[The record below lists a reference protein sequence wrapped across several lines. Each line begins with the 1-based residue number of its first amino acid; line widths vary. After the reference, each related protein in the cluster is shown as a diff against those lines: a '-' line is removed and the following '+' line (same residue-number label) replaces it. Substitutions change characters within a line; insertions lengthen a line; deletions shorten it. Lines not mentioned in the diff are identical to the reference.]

1 MLTSDNKQLVVL
13 LFNSKNEFMGKILT
27 AQDLLKEKGYIEEKF
42 DTNGFLQCVADWF
55 RSHNIEDKLIIRPK
69 RFIEM
74 DNPPKGGW
82 LDMTN
87 VDEWIVSLPWEQQ
100 LLMLQKGTAVPFI
113 WVDEPFV
120 KNAVFT
126 LKTMAGYVVKR
137 AKKGVYEIS
146 LL

>member
-1 MLTSDNKQLVVL
+1 
-13 LFNSKNEFMGKILT
+13 MGKILT

-55 RSHNIEDKLIIRPK
+55 REHDVKDKLIIRPK

-87 VDEWIVSLPWEQQ
+87 VDEWIVSLPWEQA
-100 LLMLQKGTAVPFI
+100 LCITQKGQDRPFL
-113 WVDEPFV
+113 WVDEPFI

-137 AKKGVYEIS
+137 AKKGCYEIS

>member
-1 MLTSDNKQLVVL
+1 MVKKLVQAATL
-13 LFNSKNEFMGKILT
+13 LR
-27 AQDLLKEKGYIEEKF
+27 EKGYVEEKF
-42 DTNGFLQCVADWF
+42 DQQGFTECIYNWF
-55 RSHNIEDKLIIRPK
+55 KEHDLKDKLLIRPK

-113 WVDEPFV
+113 WVDKPFM
-120 KNAVFT
+120 KNAMYMLQVMNGF
-126 LKTMAGYVVKR
+126 VVEKG
-137 AKKGVYEIS
+137 KKGVYEVS
-146 LL
+146 LI

>member
-1 MLTSDNKQLVVL
+1 MVKLVQA
-13 LFNSKNEFMGKILT
+13 SM
-27 AQDLLKEKGYIEEKF
+27 LLKEKGYVEEKF
-42 DTNGFLQCVADWF
+42 DQQGFTECIYNWF
-55 RSHNIEDKLIIRPK
+55 KEHDLKDKLIIRPK

-113 WVDEPFV
+113 WVDKPFM
-120 KNAVFT
+120 KNAMYMLQVMNGFIVE
-126 LKTMAGYVVKR
+126 KG
-137 AKKGVYEIS
+137 KKGVYEVS
-146 LL
+146 LI

>member
-1 MLTSDNKQLVVL
+1 
-13 LFNSKNEFMGKILT
+13 MGKILT

-113 WVDEPFV
+113 WIDEPFV

-126 LKTMAGYVVKR
+126 LKTIAGYVVKR

>member
-1 MLTSDNKQLVVL
+1 MVKKLVQA
-13 LFNSKNEFMGKILT
+13 SI
-27 AQDLLKEKGYIEEKF
+27 LLKEKGYVEEKF
-42 DTNGFLQCVADWF
+42 DQQGFTECIYNWF
-55 RSHNIEDKLIIRPK
+55 KEHDLKDKLLIRPK

-113 WVDEPFV
+113 WVDKPFM
-120 KNAVFT
+120 KNAMYMLQVMNGFIVE
-126 LKTMAGYVVKR
+126 KG
-137 AKKGVYEIS
+137 KKGVYEVS
-146 LL
+146 LI

>member
-1 MLTSDNKQLVVL
+1 MVKKLVQAATL
-13 LFNSKNEFMGKILT
+13 LR
-27 AQDLLKEKGYIEEKF
+27 EKGYVEEKF
-42 DTNGFLQCVADWF
+42 DQQGFTECIYNWF
-55 RSHNIEDKLIIRPK
+55 KEHDLKDKLLIRPK

-113 WVDEPFV
+113 WVDEPFM
-120 KNAVFT
+120 KNAMYMLQVMNGFIVE
-126 LKTMAGYVVKR
+126 KG
-137 AKKGVYEIS
+137 KKGVYEVS
-146 LL
+146 LI

>member
-1 MLTSDNKQLVVL
+1 
-13 LFNSKNEFMGKILT
+13 MGKIVT

-55 RSHNIEDKLIIRPK
+55 REHDVKDKLLIRPK

-82 LDMTN
+82 IDMTN
-87 VDEWIVSLPWEQQ
+87 VEQWIATLPWEQQ
-100 LLMLQKGTAVPFI
+100 LLMLYKGTAVPFI
-113 WVDEPFV
+113 WVDNSYL
-120 KNAVFT
+120 KNAIFT
-126 LKTMAGYVVKR
+126 LKEMAGFVVTKSKGGPR
-137 AKKGVYEIS
+137 GVYEIS

>member
-1 MLTSDNKQLVVL
+1 
-13 LFNSKNEFMGKILT
+13 MGKILT

-55 RSHNIEDKLIIRPK
+55 RSHNIEDKLLIRPK

-87 VDEWIVSLPWEQQ
+87 VDEWIVPLPWEQQ

-137 AKKGVYEIS
+137 AKKGCYEIS

>member
-1 MLTSDNKQLVVL
+1 
-13 LFNSKNEFMGKILT
+13 MGKILT

-82 LDMTN
+82 VDMTN
-87 VDEWIVSLPWEQQ
+87 VDEWIGSLPWEQQ
-100 LLMLQKGTAVPFI
+100 LLMLQKGTAVPFV

>member
-1 MLTSDNKQLVVL
+1 
-13 LFNSKNEFMGKILT
+13 MGKILT

>member
-1 MLTSDNKQLVVL
+1 
-13 LFNSKNEFMGKILT
+13 MGKILT

-74 DNPPKGGW
+74 DNPPKGEW

>member
-1 MLTSDNKQLVVL
+1 
-13 LFNSKNEFMGKILT
+13 MGKILT

-82 LDMTN
+82 VDMTN
-87 VDEWIVSLPWEQQ
+87 VEEWIVSLPWEQQ

>member
-1 MLTSDNKQLVVL
+1 
-13 LFNSKNEFMGKILT
+13 MGKILT

-55 RSHNIEDKLIIRPK
+55 REHDVKDKLIIRPK

-137 AKKGVYEIS
+137 AKKGCYEIS

>member
-1 MLTSDNKQLVVL
+1 
-13 LFNSKNEFMGKILT
+13 MGKILT
-27 AQDLLKEKGYIEEKF
+27 AQDLLKEKGYIEEEF

-55 RSHNIEDKLIIRPK
+55 RSHNIEDKLLIRPK

-137 AKKGVYEIS
+137 AKKGCYEIS

>member
-1 MLTSDNKQLVVL
+1 
-13 LFNSKNEFMGKILT
+13 MGKILT

-55 RSHNIEDKLIIRPK
+55 RSHNIEDKLLIHPK

-82 LDMTN
+82 KDMTN
-87 VDEWIVSLPWEQQ
+87 VDEWIGSLPWEQQ

-113 WVDEPFV
+113 WIDEPFV